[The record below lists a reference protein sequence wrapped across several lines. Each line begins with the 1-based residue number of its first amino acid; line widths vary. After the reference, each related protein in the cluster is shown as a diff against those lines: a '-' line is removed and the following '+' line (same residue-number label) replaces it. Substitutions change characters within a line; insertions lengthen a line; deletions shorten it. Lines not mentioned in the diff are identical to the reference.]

1 MFQFLYGNTFVF
13 YFIGNIFNKALGP
26 LLLLC
31 GVSLLLNVVYKKA
44 LIEML
49 LQSFRVIYYYYRVI
63 QYNIN
68 VQNIQNIQLGCFIS
82 LSDTLKQFAFGN

>member
-1 MFQFLYGNTFVF
+1 
-13 YFIGNIFNKALGP
+13 
-26 LLLLC
+26 
-31 GVSLLLNVVYKKA
+31 
-44 LIEML
+44 ML

-82 LSDTLKQFAFGN
+82 LSDTLKQFAFGNWYIVENCVPWMYILLKIYYFVTFKTYIEVQRII